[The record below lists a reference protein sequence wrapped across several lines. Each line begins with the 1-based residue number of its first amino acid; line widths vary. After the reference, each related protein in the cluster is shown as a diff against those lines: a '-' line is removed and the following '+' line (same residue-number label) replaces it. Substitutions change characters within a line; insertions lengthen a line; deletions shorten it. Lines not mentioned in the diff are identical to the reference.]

1 MRDDPTNHMIHQ
13 RYNSRINISNIED
26 ERINVGDRVIRNNA
40 YTNINYSDI
49 ANTININ
56 ASNIKKGSSILDV
69 EGLYDA
75 STEFQGIK
83 MDPIIA
89 SQTSQTLTNS
99 IREISGLDMT
109 QALNLFN
116 YLSNL
121 HGLQSVSNLN
131 TPNVTNL
138 VRFVDFDINL
148 SNFSYCNF
156 YGEEQT
162 GVNCSYMFNLC
173 TNLTTMINVVWP
185 KSISN
190 CVSMFFR
197 CGNLVSVPRYIKFR
211 RL

>member
-1 MRDDPTNHMIHQ
+1 MSDDPTNHMIHQ

-26 ERINVGDRVIRNNA
+26 ERINVGNRVIRNNA
-40 YTNINYSDI
+40 YTNINYSDL

-138 VRFVDFDINL
+138 VRFADSDLNL

-185 KSISN
+185 KGISN
-190 CVSMFFR
+190 CVSMFNR
-197 CGNLVSVPRYIKFR
+197 CDNLVSVPRYIKFR